1 MAVYTYKALKP
12 DGEHIAGEVVL
23 NSESEAQAYLKK
35 KEYFIIEIK
44 ETSSNNFMELELP
57 QKIKV
62 SHLSIFCRKLHTMM
76 ASGLPIITAL
86 DILREQTT
94 HHQFRKVI
102 QIVYED
108 IQKGM
113 TLSEAMMRHKDVF
126 PTTMIF
132 LIEAGEASGTI
143 DNILDRLAIDFDKE
157 HKIKNQIKAAMVYP
171 IILIVAVILLLIFMI
186 VFILPNFMGMFE
198 SSGVDLPKIT
208 LIVIGISKSVT
219 GYWYYYLITILTI
232 FVLIKILK
240 TAPKVKRV
248 TDEFKLSMP
257 IFKKF
262 FTLIITTRFTR
273 TLSTMI
279 FSGVPLLQSLENC
292 SRAIGNVY
300 VSEKITYV
308 ANEVRRGSN
317 LAQPIKDIHVF
328 PRMVDSMINIGEES
342 GALDDILVRTT
353 EYFEEELEI
362 TIKKM
367 VQLFEPVMIIFMAI
381 IVGVTVVS
389 MVMPLFLISN
399 TI

>member
-1 MAVYTYKALKP
+1 MAVYKYKAMKP
-12 DGEHIAGEVVL
+12 DGERIVGELIL
-23 NSESEAQAYLKK
+23 NSEGEAQAYLKK

-44 ETSSNNFMELELP
+44 EKASSNFMEIDLP

-76 ASGLPIITAL
+76 YSGLPIVTAL

-94 HHQFRKVI
+94 HKQFKKVI
-102 QIVYED
+102 QVVYEN

-113 TLSEAMMRHKDVF
+113 TLSEAMMHHTDVF
-126 PTTMIF
+126 PITMIF

-143 DNILDRLAIDFDKE
+143 DSILDRLAIDFDKE

-171 IILIVAVILLLIFMI
+171 IILIVAVITLLIFML
-186 VFILPNFMGMFE
+186 VFILPNFIDMFE
-198 SSGVDLPKIT
+198 SSGVELPGIT
-208 LIVIGISKSVT
+208 LMVIGLSESVT
-219 GYWYYYLITILTI
+219 GHWYYYVTVILTG
-232 FVLIKILK
+232 FVLIKVLR
-240 TAPKVKRV
+240 TAPKFKRL
-248 TDEFKLSMP
+248 TDEYKLQMP
-257 IFKKF
+257 IFKKL

-273 TLSTMI
+273 TLSTML

-308 ANEVRRGSN
+308 VNEVRRGSS
-317 LAQPIKDIHVF
+317 LAQPIKEIHIF

-342 GALDDILVRTT
+342 GALDDILIRTT

-367 VQLFEPVMIIFMAI
+367 VQLFEPVMIVFMAG
-381 IVGVTVVS
+381 IVGIAVIS
-389 MVMPLFLISN
+389 MVMPLLTLPS